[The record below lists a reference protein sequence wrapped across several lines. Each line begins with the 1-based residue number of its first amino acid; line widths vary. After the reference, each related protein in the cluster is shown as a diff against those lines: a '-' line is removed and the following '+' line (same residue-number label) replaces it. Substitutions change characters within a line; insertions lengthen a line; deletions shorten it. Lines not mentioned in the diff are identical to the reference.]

1 MQKILILHG
10 PNLNLLGDREPEIY
24 GTTRLEDIDARLK
37 ATGAARHCEVCTF
50 QSNWEGALI
59 DRIHEARRDGTQ
71 AIIINPGGL
80 THTSVALRDALAAA
94 AIPFI
99 EVHLSNVH
107 AREAF
112 RNQSFLSQLA
122 LGVISGLGARGYE
135 LALDYLLD
143 EI

>member
-1 MQKILILHG
+1 MWGKIRFMQKILILHG

-24 GTTRLEDIDARLK
+24 GTTRLEDIDARLT
-37 ATGAARHCEVCTF
+37 ARGAGRHCEVLSF

-59 DRIHEARRDGTQ
+59 DRIHEASKDGTQ

-80 THTSVALRDALAAA
+80 THTSIALRDALAAA

-122 LGVISGLGARGYE
+122 LGVISGLG
-135 LALDYLLD
+135 
-143 EI
+143 